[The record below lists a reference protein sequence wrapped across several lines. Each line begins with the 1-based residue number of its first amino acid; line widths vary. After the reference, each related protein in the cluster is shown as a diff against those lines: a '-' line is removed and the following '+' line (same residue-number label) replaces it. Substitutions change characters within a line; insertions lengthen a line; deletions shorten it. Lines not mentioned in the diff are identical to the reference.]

1 MAVSVVRTSLG
12 EVSLLIRETCFI
24 EVKATAV
31 SDWFGEVE
39 VWEMCHKS
47 KRHIISCCAFVN
59 GLS

>member
-39 VWEMCHKS
+39 VFFYTTMGD
-47 KRHIISCCAFVN
+47 VP
-59 GLS
+59 